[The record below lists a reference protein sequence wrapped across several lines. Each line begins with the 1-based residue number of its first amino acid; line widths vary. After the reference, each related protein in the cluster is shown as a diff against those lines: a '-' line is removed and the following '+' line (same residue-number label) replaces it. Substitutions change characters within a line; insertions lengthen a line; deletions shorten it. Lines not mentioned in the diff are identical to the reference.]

1 MSVPW
6 TGHPLDLF
14 REARWW
20 FATPSSSCSW
30 SAVMLGAIV
39 LGSCCFLCGTNFG
52 CCLVSSRC
60 FWHCLL
66 LDLSTTALGRS
77 SFGAACS
84 WAAASIWCIPCMDL
98 DSIVGICIAGC
109 GGWLYTQGAQAPPSV
124 VPDPAPEADLR
135 PVDRSQLVGV
145 STSSRLTLVELPQ
158 PFVVALLQ
166 ASTPDLLGD
175 LFPSFLAH
183 YVDHPSLTGDDYWPL
198 RARLTRPLRAGV
210 SARRVLAGA
219 FDKQVR
225 SIPVNQDNIIY
236 VVLPCS
242 RSSDGFVTRHY
253 SVFAAPWWATGNWFS
268 VSRIC
273 KLDGGRGVFER
284 CSRAISCFDEVA
296 EFGRSSSAK
305 SFVVRCKF

>member
-1 MSVPW
+1 
-6 TGHPLDLF
+6 
-14 REARWW
+14 
-20 FATPSSSCSW
+20 
-30 SAVMLGAIV
+30 
-39 LGSCCFLCGTNFG
+39 
-52 CCLVSSRC
+52 
-60 FWHCLL
+60 
-66 LDLSTTALGRS
+66 
-77 SFGAACS
+77 
-84 WAAASIWCIPCMDL
+84 MDL

-135 PVDRSQLVGV
+135 PVDSSQLVGV

-175 LFPSFLAH
+175 LFPSFLAR

-242 RSSDGFVTRHY
+242 RSSDGPGFVTRHY

-268 VSRIC
+268 VSRIYASWIEAEVFLRGAHVQFRALM
-273 KLDGGRGVFER
+273 KLRSLAGPPPPRVSWLGASSKAAARAPTF
-284 CSRAISCFDEVA
+284 SRNLFAEAEAEAIAGNELEQLASGSQDPLVQSLVPNKSSDPITNHLGSES
-296 EFGRSSSAK
+296 GSSSANGVK
-305 SFVVRCKF
+305 GCNGSG